1 LTTSRDTTKLA
12 FLTLAVLNVGIMIFG
27 CFETGY
33 FGFGCAGAGQI
44 GFLDFITCG
53 FDTGRFGGLPGS
65 ARKEPKSKHN
75 IIKNQ
80 ISWIV

>member
-12 FLTLAVLNVGIMIFG
+12 FLTLAVLNVGIMNFG

-44 GFLDFITCG
+44 GFLDFITGG
-53 FDTGRFGGLPGS
+53 FDTGRFGGLPNV
-65 ARKEPKSKHN
+65 PLN
-75 IIKNQ
+75 YL
-80 ISWIV
+80 